1 MSETSE
7 LWLRVAAALYSVG
20 LLYAVLTLVQRRQ
33 HLFRIA
39 LIAFGT
45 GGVFHFVSIVDQ
57 GLAFSRFPASNI
69 FESLSLCAFAVT
81 VIFLLASWRYPL
93 ESLSAFIFPLV
104 FMMTMAS
111 ALSTPVGNWSSP
123 AMRNAWLIAHVVAAL
138 LGYASLSFTAVA
150 ALLYLL
156 QEHQLKSKNLRNQKG
171 GWTQRLPSLGMLDEI
186 ITRSIGVGFGF
197 ITVGMVAGTVWAFVE
212 FGTRWVTKP
221 SIGISFVTWAIYLAL
236 VFFRASAGW
245 RGRKVAVLALIAL
258 CCSALTW
265 VAHARLEYMLAQ

>member
-1 MSETSE
+1 MSETSV

-20 LLYAVLTLVQRRQ
+20 LLYAILTLVQRRQ

-39 LIAFGT
+39 LGAFGV

-57 GLAFSRFPASNI
+57 GLALSHFPATNI
-69 FESLSLCAFAVT
+69 FESLSLCACAVT
-81 VIFLLASWRYPL
+81 ALFLLASWRYPL

-111 ALSTPVGNWSSP
+111 ALSTPVGSWSSP
-123 AMRNAWLIAHVVAAL
+123 AMRSAWLIAHVVAAL
-138 LGYASLSFTAVA
+138 LGYAALSFTAVA

-156 QEHQLKSKNLRNQKG
+156 QEHQLKTKQLGRPMG
-171 GWTQRLPSLGMLDEI
+171 GWIHRLPPLGMLDEI
-186 ITRSIGVGFGF
+186 ISRSIGVGFAF
-197 ITVGMVAGTVWAFVE
+197 ITVGMLAGTIWAFVE
-212 FGTRWVTKP
+212 FGTKWVTNP
-221 SIGISFVTWAIYLAL
+221 SIGLSFVTWGIYLAL

-245 RGRKVAVLALIAL
+245 RGRKAAVLALIAL
-258 CCSALTW
+258 CCSAMTW